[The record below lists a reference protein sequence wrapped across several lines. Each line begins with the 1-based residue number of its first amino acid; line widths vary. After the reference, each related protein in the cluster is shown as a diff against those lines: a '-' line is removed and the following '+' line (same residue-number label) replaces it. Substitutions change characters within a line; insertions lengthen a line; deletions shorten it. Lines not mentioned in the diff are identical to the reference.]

1 MITTKKRY
9 EAPRAQLIQFEG
21 NDILT
26 TSSDYYFSCEDGIKG
41 NYRDWSAC
49 DITYI
54 SDNSLDT

>member
-21 NDILT
+21 NDIVT
-26 TSSDYYFSCEDGIKG
+26 TSPGLYFSCEDGIKG
-41 NYRDWSAC
+41 NYRDWSSC
-49 DITYI
+49 DIEYI